1 VKARDYHHQR
11 YCCTYVAAVKDW
23 YQEMQWAE
31 STRMDAPIEA
41 YDEKAFKVET
51 LLRANLLKIAA
62 LMYTFW
68 FKHIATYCRKS
79 YNAQMQHSKGI
90 Y

>member
-1 VKARDYHHQR
+1 VKARDYHHER
-11 YCCTYVAAVKDW
+11 YCCTYVAGVKDW

-41 YDEKAFKVET
+41 YDEKAFKVKT

-62 LMYTFW
+62 LMYAFW
-68 FKHIATYCRKS
+68 FKRIATYCRKS
-79 YNAQMQHSKGI
+79 YNAQMQHSKEI

>member
-1 VKARDYHHQR
+1 
-11 YCCTYVAAVKDW
+11 
-23 YQEMQWAE
+23 
-31 STRMDAPIEA
+31 MDAPIEA

-68 FKHIATYCRKS
+68 FKHTATYCRKS
-79 YNAQMQHSKGI
+79 YNAQMQHSIEI

>member
-1 VKARDYHHQR
+1 
-11 YCCTYVAAVKDW
+11 
-23 YQEMQWAE
+23 MQWAE

-51 LLRANLLKIAA
+51 LLRANLLKIAT

-68 FKHIATYCRKS
+68 IKHIATYCHKV
-79 YNAQMQHSKGI
+79 YDAQMQHSKEI